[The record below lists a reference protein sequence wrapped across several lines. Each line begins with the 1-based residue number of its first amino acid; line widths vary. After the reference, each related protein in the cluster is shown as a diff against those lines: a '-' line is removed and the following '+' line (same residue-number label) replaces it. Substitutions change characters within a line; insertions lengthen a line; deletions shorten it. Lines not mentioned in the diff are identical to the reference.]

1 MPHYAKFLKEI
12 LSKKR
17 KFDEDGVVNVP
28 ATCSAVIQKNLPLK
42 MQDLGSFTILC
53 TIGNYEFGRAVCDSK
68 ASINLMPLFV
78 VKRLGLGELTSTTMT
93 IQMVERSMAQP
104 EGILEDVLIKVEKFI
119 FLVYFVVMDIEED
132 RQVPLVLDKPF
143 LATGAALINVR
154 KGELILR
161 VGDEVHLN
169 LNQSLKQPDFE
180 KDGYKNVE
188 KVVPTS
194 SELIDD
200 CKNQDLMNENMMNF
214 RYIEDLDTEYP
225 NASFEL
231 KETILSLNEDNAEKS
246 SSSED
251 KA

>member
-1 MPHYAKFLKEI
+1 MYTYHL
-12 LSKKR
+12 
-17 KFDEDGVVNVP
+17 D
-28 ATCSAVIQKNLPLK
+28 SAN
-42 MQDLGSFTILC
+42 T
-53 TIGNYEFGRAVCDSK
+53 
-68 ASINLMPLFV
+68 
-78 VKRLGLGELTSTTMT
+78 
-93 IQMVERSMAQP
+93 QP

-119 FLVYFVVMDIEED
+119 FLVDFVVMDIEED
-132 RQVPLVLDKPF
+132 RQVPLVLGKPF
-143 LATGAALINVR
+143 LATGVALINVR
-154 KGELILR
+154 EGELILR

-188 KVVPTS
+188 KVVPRS

-200 CKNQDLMNENMMNF
+200 CKNRDLMNENMMNF
-214 RYIEDLDTEYP
+214 HYIKDLDIEYL

-246 SSSED
+246 SKSED

>member
-1 MPHYAKFLKEI
+1 
-12 LSKKR
+12 
-17 KFDEDGVVNVP
+17 
-28 ATCSAVIQKNLPLK
+28 
-42 MQDLGSFTILC
+42 
-53 TIGNYEFGRAVCDSK
+53 
-68 ASINLMPLFV
+68 
-78 VKRLGLGELTSTTMT
+78 MT

-119 FLVYFVVMDIEED
+119 FLVDFVVMDIEED
-132 RQVPLVLDKPF
+132 KQVPLVLGKPF

-154 KGELILR
+154 KGELILK

-180 KDGYKNVE
+180 KAGYKNVE
-188 KVVPTS
+188 KVVPS
-194 SELIDD
+194 CFELIDN
-200 CKNQDLMNENMMNF
+200 CKNRDLMNENMMNF
-214 RYIEDLDTEYP
+214 HYIEDLDTEYP